1 MRHFHIENSILHRLT
16 GRLEKNFKIWTNS
29 KKRIISR
36 DVDRARK
43 IMQRNQD
50 NGYTLYQYKGYQY
63 YKENPSLTAWEAI
76 EKILKDCELIV

>member
-1 MRHFHIENSILHRLT
+1 MLHSRKVVLHQKRQRNKLVQRLS
-16 GRLEKNFKIWTNS
+16 NVIAA
-29 KKRIISR
+29 
-36 DVDRARK
+36 VDRARK